1 MSFRV
6 LHVRSTIGMYGA
18 EKVVLNLLQSAA
30 KLDYQYSLFC
40 IEGMNPQSRLLA
52 QAAAGYAHKTLA
64 CSTDKRLDK
73 KIIQRIRTE
82 LAQYDV
88 VHTHDYKSLIYVCLA
103 RGFRTQPKIF
113 HHVHGAL
120 GNTRMERIYAHIEKL
135 LMRMVSGVITVSDVQ
150 QQMLAAQLF
159 APRWICQIDNGTALN
174 ALNKKAAGH
183 TELKLVMAARFTAEK
198 NHYLAVDVIQALAA
212 QGVQV
217 HLTCLG
223 DGPLQDEIK
232 HYAQTRGVLEKMYF
246 AGFVNNVTHYLQDAD
261 ALLITSHTEGMPMAM
276 LEAMAAGVPVVSTP
290 VGQIPHIIRRAQCG
304 ATADNLAGLVQ
315 ALVQL
320 STASVAVQAWGEN
333 ARAYIQQHCSV
344 EKQLHDIHAFY
355 AQAGLPC

>member
-1 MSFRV
+1 MSIRV

-30 KLDYQYSLFC
+30 SLDYHYALFC
-40 IEGMNPQSRLLA
+40 IEGTHPQSHLLA
-52 QAAAGYAHKTLA
+52 QAAADYAHKTLA
-64 CSTDKRLDK
+64 YSTDKRLDK
-73 KIIQRIRTE
+73 KIIQRIRVE

-103 RGFRTQPKIF
+103 RGFKAQPKLF

-135 LMRMVSGVITVSDVQ
+135 LMRLVSGVITVSDVQ

-159 APRWICQIDNGTALN
+159 APRRICQIDNGTALSTFT
-174 ALNKKAAGH
+174 KKPAGH
-183 TELKLVMAARFTAEK
+183 AELKLVMAARFTAEK
-198 NHYLAVDVIQALAA
+198 NHYLAVDVIQALTA
-212 QGVQV
+212 QGIKA

-223 DGPLQDEIK
+223 DGPLLEEIQ
-232 HYAQTRGVLEKMYF
+232 HYAQTRGVQAQIHF

-290 VGQIPHIIRRAQCG
+290 VGQIPQIIRSAQCG
-304 ATADNLAGLVQ
+304 ATADNLTDMVQ
-315 ALVQL
+315 ALAQFNN
-320 STASVAVQAWGEN
+320 ASAPVKSWGEN
-333 ARAYIQQHCSV
+333 ARLYIQQHCSV